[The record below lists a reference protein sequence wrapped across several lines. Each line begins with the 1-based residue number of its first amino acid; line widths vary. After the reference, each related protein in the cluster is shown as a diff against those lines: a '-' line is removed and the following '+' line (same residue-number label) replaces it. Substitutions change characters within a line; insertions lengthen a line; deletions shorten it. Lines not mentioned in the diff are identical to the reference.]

1 MSTHLKVLARRHAAL
16 DESTT
21 ARASPSPAFMTPLG
35 DMHQAVVAMYDF
47 KCRQQDNDSV
57 MATPSS
63 NRELLD
69 LQSTESI
76 ADVNKRLV
84 RERTAFQLE
93 KEMWQ
98 TKLQDQHA
106 DLQNVLQAAREL
118 KLHVLEKQERGEIPA
133 AAAKA
138 LSRKDTQT
146 PRDGGAP
153 TQDADTTAL
162 TKQETSPSG
171 EISTARRATI
181 NISTH
186 MSDSIFDHL
195 LGRGREVDMVQ
206 AVKESPR
213 SRDNI
218 RFSVMDSSVEYW
230 DQDGMIRRSA
240 TITKRMNLR
249 GIPVP
254 NALDV
259 DAYLK
264 RVNENIPDRHE
275 TSPPSPTKAQVDGAV
290 AATVG
295 AKKNHIKQV
304 DDALLRSLQECYKPP
319 SQTNKLALVETK
331 HTAVTPS
338 KLLQYV
344 DHDGNIRQ
352 MRRAGHDTPLSEPPP
367 PTPNTTPVGATT
379 VL

>member
-1 MSTHLKVLARRHAAL
+1 M
-16 DESTT
+16 
-21 ARASPSPAFMTPLG
+21 
-35 DMHQAVVAMYDF
+35 
-47 KCRQQDNDSV
+47 
-57 MATPSS
+57 
-63 NRELLD
+63 
-69 LQSTESI
+69 
-76 ADVNKRLV
+76 
-84 RERTAFQLE
+84 
-93 KEMWQ
+93 
-98 TKLQDQHA
+98 
-106 DLQNVLQAAREL
+106 
-118 KLHVLEKQERGEIPA
+118 HVLK
-133 AAAKA
+133 KA
-138 LSRKDTQT
+138 LSRKESQA

-162 TKQETSPSG
+162 TKQETSSPPSG
-171 EISTARRATI
+171 EVSTAPRRATI

-186 MSDSIFDHL
+186 MSDNIFDHL

-264 RVNENIPDRHE
+264 RVNANVPDRHE
-275 TSPPSPTKAQVDGAV
+275 TSPPSPTKAQVDNAV
-290 AATVG
+290 AASVG

-304 DDALLRSLQECYKPP
+304 DDALLRSLQECYKTPP
-319 SQTNKLALVETK
+319 SQTNKLALVEAK

-344 DHDGNIRQ
+344 DCDGNIRQ